1 MAFVFLGL
9 GTNLGD
15 KEFNLNRAIQHIGL
29 KIGSVLNISSFYESK
44 AWGFKS
50 DNEFLNAVILVDS
63 KLSAPEILEKA
74 KKIEQ
79 KMGRTLESDGHY
91 HDRIIDID
99 ILLYDNQIVE
109 LPNLKIPHPLMHK
122 RDFVLIPLMEVAPD
136 LVHPLLNETINSLNN
151 KLQKDKEKND

>member
-15 KEFNLNRAIQHIGL
+15 KEFNLNRAIQQIGFE
-29 KIGSVLNISSFYESK
+29 IGSVLNISSFYESK
-44 AWGFKS
+44 AWGFQS
-50 DNEFLNAVILVDS
+50 DNEFLNAVILVES

-79 KMGRTLESDGHY
+79 KMGRILKSDVSY
-91 HDRIIDID
+91 HDRTIDID

-109 LPNLKIPHPLMHK
+109 LPNLKIPHPLLHK
-122 RDFVLIPLMEVAPD
+122 RDFVLIPLMEIAPD
-136 LVHPLLNETINSLNN
+136 LVHPLLNETITSFNN
-151 KLQKDKEKND
+151 KLQNNKEKKD